1 MSTSIGTVAVTG
13 AARGIGAAIARRYA
27 ETGWRVVAVDVAPV
41 VEQTAADLASE
52 TGADVVGVV
61 ADLGSTAGVQEVAN
75 AVRESGLEALVNN
88 AGITR
93 DAMLHK
99 MTAEQ
104 HTAAVRVNLGGPI
117 RLIEALSPLMSDGG
131 SIVNVSSKS
140 ASGNVGQ
147 FNYAVSKAGL
157 LGLTRALAI
166 QHAPRLRVNAISPA
180 FIATDMTDAIPDG
193 VREGI
198 LAKIPL
204 GRAGDPREIAD
215 VALWLTSPQ
224 SSYLTGQVVPV
235 CGGRSFAP

>member
-1 MSTSIGTVAVTG
+1 MSAQHGTVVVTG

-27 ETGWRVVAVDVAPV
+27 EAGWRVVAADIAPE
-41 VEQTAADLASE
+41 VEQTAAGLAGE
-52 TGADVVGVV
+52 AVPVV
-61 ADLGSTAGVQEVAN
+61 ADLSSAEGASAIAD
-75 AVRESGLEALVNN
+75 AVRSDGLRALVNN

-99 MTAEQ
+99 MTADQ
-104 HTAAVRVNLGGPI
+104 HRAAVRVNLGGPV
-117 RLIEALSPLMSDGG
+117 RLIEALAPLMDDGG

-147 FNYAVSKAGL
+147 YNYAVSKAGL
-157 LGLTRALAI
+157 LGLTRSLAI

-180 FIATDMTDAIPDG
+180 FIATEMTDAIPDG

-198 LAKIPL
+198 LAKIPF
-204 GRAGDPREIAD
+204 GRPGLPSEIAD
-215 VALWLTSPQ
+215 VAMWLTSTEA
-224 SSYLTGQVVPV
+224 SYVTGQVLPV